1 MLHACICVC
10 VSRNYIVCTGS
21 SWRYLGQL
29 RNWRC
34 QGRLNWGLRGV
45 AAAISGLFSFS
56 SDSAERKLVQSV
68 EKFKPVLLP
77 LPPLIPF
84 LTLTSLFPS
93 IILPLLTRPVELCII
108 SCLFKIINMII
119 KRRKRFVNIFVIFTL
134 TKKKCN
140 EKRGR
145 VENTSTFS
153 VQNKQRVGTAPLI
166 GFQQNQSTFHLKST
180 PLPIWLGLGQ
190 QFNIVFKHY
199 LA

>member
-1 MLHACICVC
+1 M
-10 VSRNYIVCTGS
+10 
-21 SWRYLGQL
+21 GQL

-68 EKFKPVLLP
+68 AKFKTVLFP
-77 LPPLIPF
+77 LPPPLF
-84 LTLTSLFPS
+84 TLLTLTSLFPS
-93 IILPLLTRPVELCII
+93 TILPALTQPSELCII

-153 VQNKQRVGTAPLI
+153 VQNKQRVGAAPLI
-166 GFQQNQSTFHLKST
+166 GFQQNQSTFHLVTPPTQST
-180 PLPIWLGLGQ
+180 PAHFLSGWGLVNNLILYSSIIWHRDQ
-190 QFNIVFKHY
+190 VYASHR
-199 LA
+199 